1 MTNRSELCGSRVTR
15 REFLAT
21 VAATSAA
28 VTGGPMI
35 LHATDKAGSKRPVMG
50 SGNYTYEAYHDWGQL
65 PASIQ
70 YGNTHGVCQDSHGH
84 VYIHHTVHAGSESH
98 DTMVVFDEKGRFVKS
113 WGKAFEGGAHGLHI
127 RKEGRDEFLY
137 LCDTKRGV
145 VAKATLA
152 GETVWSRGYPDESSK
167 YTRNADGTP
176 ATKYSP
182 TNVAIAPNG
191 DVYVADGYGS
201 SFINQ
206 YSKDG
211 KYIRT
216 FGGKGTGPGEL
227 DCPHGL
233 IVDERGPSPVLLVA
247 DRSNK
252 RLQAFALDGKH
263 LAFYQGTNAPCHF
276 HTSGKVMVVPDLF
289 ARVTLIDDKNVP
301 IVHLGENGV
310 DSWKAIREGSR
321 DRFPAGKFVC
331 PHSACFDRDGNIF
344 VVEWVEVGRV
354 TKLVKV

>member
-1 MTNRSELCGSRVTR
+1 MNDRPEPRGSQVTR
-15 REFLAT
+15 REFLST
-21 VAATSAA
+21 VAAASAA

-35 LHATDKAGSKRPVMG
+35 LHATDKAGSKRPVLG
-50 SGNYTYEAYHDWGQL
+50 SGEHTYEAYHDWGQR

-70 YGNTHGVCQDSHGH
+70 YGNTHGVCQDAQGH
-84 VYIHHTVHAGSESH
+84 IYVHHTVHAGSENH

-113 WGKAFEGGAHGLHI
+113 WGREFEGGAHGLHI
-127 RKEGRDEFLY
+127 RTEGRDEFLY
-137 LCDTKRGV
+137 LCDTKRAV
-145 VAKATLA
+145 VVKATLA
-152 GETVWSRGYPDESSK
+152 GETVWSLGYPDMSPK
-167 YTRNADGTP
+167 YPRNADGTP

-211 KYIRT
+211 TYVRT

-233 IVDERGPSPVLLVA
+233 TVDERGPTPVLLVA

-252 RLQAFALDGKH
+252 RLQAFTLEGKH

-276 HTSGKVMVVPDLF
+276 HARGKVMVVPDLF
-289 ARVTLIDDKNVP
+289 ARVTLIDEKNAP
-301 IVHLGENGV
+301 MLHLGDNGI
-310 DSWKAIREGSR
+310 DSWKEIRAGSR
-321 DRFPAGKFVC
+321 DGFPAGRFVC
-331 PHSACFDRDGNIF
+331 PHSACFDHDGNIF